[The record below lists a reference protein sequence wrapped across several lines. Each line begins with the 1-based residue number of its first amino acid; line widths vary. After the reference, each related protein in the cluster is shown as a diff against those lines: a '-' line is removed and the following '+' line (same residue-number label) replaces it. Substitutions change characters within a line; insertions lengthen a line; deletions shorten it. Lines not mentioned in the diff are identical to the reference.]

1 MVGCCKKIE
10 MIEEV
15 FEKFYEDNG
24 INMDTIDVCTEIEK
38 ILELWIKKINYDP
51 KERTW
56 YDDQQR

>member
-38 ILELWIKKINYDP
+38 ILEL
-51 KERTW
+51 
-56 YDDQQR
+56 